1 MIRELLGKRLT
12 ARSRKDLDDI
22 SERTGVS
29 LKSCKRQY
37 DNIKNIFKE
46 VEDST
51 GGLVENIKKN
61 FLLSEKLS
69 KYVQCTL
76 YHYEWCQ
83 VIASYCMYKTS
94 HLLTLGGFQTPISG
108 WYCTILFQPL
118 CWETTRKEMH
128 SNEILTN
135 KNSKIL
141 RINKSLITE
150 L

>member
-51 GGLVENIKKN
+51 GGLGENIKKN

-94 HLLTLGGFQTPISG
+94 HLLTLGGFQSLVGQDTDIKYLRLVLYHFVS
-108 WYCTILFQPL
+108 
-118 CWETTRKEMH
+118 TTLLG
-128 SNEILTN
+128 NYT
-135 KNSKIL
+135 
-141 RINKSLITE
+141 
-150 L
+150 